1 MPPKTIDYI
10 VLHRKLLK
18 LGFELK
24 SIKGSHHKYIR
35 KYNGYLV
42 TAIVPKHKE
51 ITYGTLKS
59 IFKQGFITEDE
70 FNQA

>member
-1 MPPKTIDYI
+1 MPPKTIEYI

-24 SIKGSHHKYIR
+24 SIKGSHHKYFR
-35 KYNGYLV
+35 KVNGLIV

-59 IFKQGFITEDE
+59 IFKQGFISDEE